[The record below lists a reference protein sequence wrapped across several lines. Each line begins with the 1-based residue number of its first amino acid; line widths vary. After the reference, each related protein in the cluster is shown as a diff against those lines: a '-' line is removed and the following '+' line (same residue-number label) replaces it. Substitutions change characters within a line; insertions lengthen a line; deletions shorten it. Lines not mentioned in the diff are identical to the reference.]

1 MTWWWEGMCWG
12 MKSEVGRELWYEP
25 SDFRFNRWDCTFH
38 PTYNVLCSCLVV
50 KLPPALLWPHGLQPT
65 RLLCPWN
72 FPGKDTTADCHF
84 LPQGIFLTQGSNL
97 HLPHCRRILY
107 HWATILQSMAKI
119 SCLYH
124 RHSGNLLLVWYFS
137 LGDKR
142 WIQVSSALIRI
153 FRSRDKNGY
162 SRAWISVF

>member
-72 FPGKDTTADCHF
+72 FPGKNTGLGCRF
-84 LPQGIFLTQGSNL
+84 LLQGIFATQGST
-97 HLPHCRRILY
+97 HTSCIGKQILY
-107 HWATILQSMAKI
+107 CCATWEAQFTKELQIKNFLEIFENISLPKSMI
-119 SCLYH
+119 SLCPF
-124 RHSGNLLLVWYFS
+124 N
-137 LGDKR
+137 
-142 WIQVSSALIRI
+142 Q
-153 FRSRDKNGY
+153 RS
-162 SRAWISVF
+162 